1 MAQNISYLITPSIIK
16 LPIDIVHF
24 YEKNNTVIPLL
35 MKNGAF
41 EDLLN
46 LTSDSEN
53 IQEFWSEIL
62 NIPTSYEYPT
72 RKAFEYLSRS
82 EVTSFGILYFYDHFI
97 VPPDTKPILFI
108 NSQRAPLAW
117 DNFMND
123 THKLLGC
130 DIFPSHLLNN
140 ESQYWD
146 FYTAEQAYFTALQQ
160 KLQ

>member
-1 MAQNISYLITPSIIK
+1 MAQNLSYLITAHIIK

-35 MKNGAF
+35 MENGAF

-53 IQEFWSEIL
+53 IQEFWGEIL
-62 NIPTSYEYPT
+62 NFPSSYEYPT

-82 EVTSFGILYFYDHFI
+82 EVNSFGIVYFYDHFI
-97 VPPDTKPILFI
+97 VPPETKPILFI

-117 DNFMND
+117 YDCFKINSKM
-123 THKLLGC
+123 G
-130 DIFPSHLLNN
+130 NN
-140 ESQYWD
+140 
-146 FYTAEQAYFTALQQ
+146 
-160 KLQ
+160 